1 MRNFIWLLLLSAS
14 ACRQTMPDVL
24 TRLQGETMGTYYQ
37 ITLYGPS
44 PDSVLIRGLDSV
56 LHDVNYSMSTYME
69 TSIISRFNRA
79 DTLFLLPADSID
91 LPAYHHF
98 LVNLE
103 AAKTVTAASGGYFDP
118 SAMPVIRYWGF
129 GGGRKHP
136 SEVDT
141 NEIHRLLK
149 LKGIDKIHQI
159 EREGSQYLHKPPG
172 LELDFSAL
180 AKGYGVDVVHAYL
193 QHMNY
198 SNHLV
203 DIGGEA
209 RTSGKKA
216 DQAPWVL
223 GINVPDDK
231 AGLEETVVQFVLQDR
246 AVATSGNYRNF
257 YELNGQRIVHTTN
270 PLTGMNFP
278 SDLLSATVVM
288 DDCMH
293 ADAWATAFMSMG
305 REKGMEI
312 LAQHPDWPVSLIFS
326 DSSGAMQLYHTE
338 PFKAMM
344 Q

>member
-1 MRNFIWLLLLSAS
+1 MRSFTWFLLIAVS
-14 ACRQTMPDVL
+14 ACRQTIPDVL

-44 PDSVLIRGLDSV
+44 PDSSLINGLDSV

-79 DTLFLLPADSID
+79 DTLFLLPDDSIE
-91 LPAYHHF
+91 LPSYHHF

-141 NEIHRLLK
+141 NEIHRLLQ
-149 LKGIDKIHQI
+149 LKGIDRIRQI
-159 EREGSQYLHKPPG
+159 DRDGQKYLHKPAG
-172 LELDFSAL
+172 VELDFSAL
-180 AKGYGVDVVHAYL
+180 AKGYGVDVVHEFMLKMHYP
-193 QHMNY
+193 
-198 SNHLV
+198 NHLV

-209 RTSGKKA
+209 RASGKKA
-216 DQAPWVL
+216 NQVPWVL

-246 AVATSGNYRNF
+246 SVATSGNYRNF
-257 YELNGQRIVHTTN
+257 
-270 PLTGMNFP
+270 
-278 SDLLSATVVM
+278 
-288 DDCMH
+288 
-293 ADAWATAFMSMG
+293 
-305 REKGMEI
+305 
-312 LAQHPDWPVSLIFS
+312 
-326 DSSGAMQLYHTE
+326 
-338 PFKAMM
+338 
-344 Q
+344 